1 MSSLGRGASAFAA
14 IALAAGY
21 VLHWPSLFAIG
32 IVALLAVVF
41 GFISTRSTQ
50 SIAIERA
57 LHPKKVTKGAASI
70 ALLSMR
76 NLAITTTGRIQI
88 VQTMDGEE
96 LLATLPPLLGKQS
109 AMKSVPL
116 VTTKRGHFVV
126 GPVTIRRSDI
136 FGFFRREQ
144 VFGENEELW
153 VQPSVAAFR
162 PLSTGFQR
170 DLEGPTSDRAPVGNI
185 AFHRIREY
193 VPGDDPRLI
202 HWKATARKSGP
213 ILELMVRH
221 NVDTTQPA
229 TVVLLD
235 TSSVRYEGESFEEAV
250 DVAASS
256 TRAAI
261 SAGGNLSL
269 LTTDGD
275 RVEVGQGM
283 ARSDGAILDFL
294 TDVNVG
300 DRGTLRESM
309 LELALSPGGTTL
321 IIVTGAPSEEEV
333 AQAAA
338 LSKRFARVILAS
350 LSDEPVS
357 NPFPQL
363 AMVSAPSLAEMTT
376 LWNRE
381 MAS

>member
-1 MSSLGRGASAFAA
+1 MSTLGRGGAGAA
-14 IALAAGY
+14 ISALVLGY
-21 VLHWPSLFAIG
+21 LLHWPSLFVLGAI
-32 IVALLAVVF
+32 VLLAIVF
-41 GFISTRSTQ
+41 AFVSTRSTQ
-50 SIAIERA
+50 SIEIQRT

-88 VQTMDGEE
+88 VQTMDGDE

-116 VTTKRGHFVV
+116 VTTKRGHFVI

-144 VFGENEELW
+144 VFGGEEALW

-162 PLSTGFQR
+162 PLSMGFQR

-235 TSSVRYEGESFEEAV
+235 TARDRFEEAFFEEAV
-250 DVAASS
+250 DVAASA

-269 LTTDGD
+269 LTTHGD
-275 RVEVGQGM
+275 RVDVGHGA
-283 ARSDGAILDFL
+283 ARSDAAILDFL
-294 TDVNVG
+294 TDVDISDHG
-300 DRGTLRESM
+300 GLRDSM
-309 LELALSPGGTTL
+309 HEFALSPGGTTL
-321 IIVTGAPSEEEV
+321 IIVTGTPTEEEIG
-333 AQAAA
+333 QAAA
-338 LSKRFARVILAS
+338 LSKRFSRVIMVAVSEEVL
-350 LSDEPVS
+350 S

-363 AMVSAPSLAEMTT
+363 AFVAGPSLAVITT

-381 MAS
+381 MVS